1 MTALAWHPVHAELFV
16 SGGFDGAIYFWS
28 SQHSEPLETAV
39 GNHGWQVDT
48 HMPLLEPSPCVGR
61 APVIGRTFP

>member
-48 HMPLLEPSPCVGR
+48 HTCPL
-61 APVIGRTFP
+61 I